1 MTNERQTGGAAA
13 AGAIAAGRGA
23 RALLGL
29 GLVLIAFNLR
39 PVFSSVSVLLPE
51 ILSAT
56 GLSDFAAG
64 LLTTLPVV
72 CLGLFAPAA
81 PWLAQRLGTERTFM
95 ALLVILAFGTAL
107 RGFGTWPL
115 FLGQTLAGA
124 SIAICNV
131 LLPGLV
137 KRDFPDRV
145 PLMTGLYTMALCGG
159 AAVAAG
165 ITVPLEGAFGHSW
178 PAALSFWALPV
189 AVAALVWLPQAS
201 SRHARSRPA
210 RFRVVGLWRDPLA
223 WQVTLFMGLQSSLA
237 YSVFGWL
244 APILRERGLDA
255 VTAGAVVSAD
265 VLVQVAACLVTPAV
279 AARCR
284 DQRGVNLFLA
294 ACAAGALT
302 GFVFA
307 PLWLVWPLA
316 IIQGI
321 GQGGLITIAITMIVL
336 RSPDSRVAAHLSGMA
351 QCVGYLLASAGP
363 LVIGIIRGLTGGFSA
378 AAALFAV
385 IGVLLAAFGLGAGRA
400 LHVAARTVVH

>member
-13 AGAIAAGRGA
+13 AGATATGRGT
-23 RALLGL
+23 RVLLGL

-51 ILSAT
+51 ILSST
-56 GLSDFAAG
+56 GLSDFGAG

-72 CLGLFAPAA
+72 CLGLFAPVA
-81 PWLAQRLGTERTFM
+81 PWLAQRLGTERSFM
-95 ALLVILAFGTAL
+95 ALLLVLAFGTAL

-124 SIAICNV
+124 CIAVGNV

-165 ITVPLEGAFGHSW
+165 FTVPLEGAFGHSW
-178 PAALSFWALPV
+178 PAALSAWALPV
-189 AVAALVWLPQAS
+189 AVAAAVWLPQMS
-201 SRHARSRPA
+201 SRRARARPA
-210 RFRVVGLWRDPLA
+210 RFRVVGLWRDPVA

-244 APILRERGLDA
+244 APILRERGLDG

-265 VLVQVAACLVTPAV
+265 VLVQVASCLVTPAV

-294 ACAAGALT
+294 ACAAGPLAA
-302 GFVFA
+302 FVFV
-307 PLWLVWPLA
+307 PLQFVWPLA

-321 GQGGLITIAITMIVL
+321 GQGGLIAIAITMIVL
-336 RSPDSRVAAHLSGMA
+336 RSPDSHVAAHLSGMA
-351 QCVGYLLASAGP
+351 QCVGYLLASGGP
-363 LVIGIIRGLTGGFSA
+363 LVIGIIRSLTGGFSA
-378 AAALFAV
+378 AAVLFAV

-400 LHVAARTVVH
+400 LHVDARTVVH